1 MTDYDERLREL
12 ARKLEINPG
21 LAVDQST
28 FDLLDQAANAI
39 FSLKNRL
46 EDANRYENE
55 LSRVADLLE
64 ANVDLGENDYIGLME
79 VADALNRLI
88 VERNSYKKMIQGF
101 RERLNL
107 LKMQHVELIEA
118 EKANCPVV

>member
-1 MTDYDERLREL
+1 MTDHDERI
-12 ARKLEINPG
+12 RKLAADLERDPG

-28 FDLLDQAANAI
+28 FDLLDQAANVI
-39 FSLKNRL
+39 CSLKNRL

-55 LSRVADLLE
+55 LSRAADLLE
-64 ANVDLGENDYIGLME
+64 ANVDLGETDCIELME
-79 VADALNRLI
+79 VTDVLQRVI
-88 VERNSYKKMIQGF
+88 EERNSYKKMVQGF

-107 LKMQHVELIEA
+107 LKMQHIELIEA